1 MHVYDFFLVFIIFCF
16 VDSLELLTAFM
27 GSVDVEDRKPLCFTK
42 TLLLIISK
50 IKKFSFNRN
59 RLNHWFYE
67 L

>member
-27 GSVDVEDRKPLCFTK
+27 GSVDVEDSKPLCFTK
-42 TLLLIISK
+42 TLLIITK

-59 RLNHWFYE
+59 RLKHCFYK